1 MAQGAINLSCLLITQ
16 QTTMVTM
23 LTPGT
28 TDLVETIGPAKVKV
42 NPNVTPLELVGGSFD
57 QDASIPG
64 YIDNDVTFQVPMRAK
79 AADDV
84 GQCGKLMRLCAMVE
98 AEGTDGVFT
107 YNFTSARASMY
118 AASFL
123 AYGGNLDTNGTIRQ
137 GGYNAVLSP
146 KWTIEGGKY
155 ATMDITMKS
164 CFIPWATATAPT
176 VTKERTLPSAF
187 VGATTMTV
195 MADTDYKVISAT
207 IDPQQE
213 VRLTKDPSATYG
225 MGVSVVTNRKIKWT
239 AKVYRDVL
247 ATVDPMTALL
257 GKTIAAVTF
266 EYGTAPQKVKF
277 DMTYC
282 QITDIEQDDEE
293 GVETWTLSGLCER
306 NNLTITLSTK

>member
-42 NPNVTPLELVGGSFD
+42 NPNVTPLELVGGGFD
-57 QDASIPG
+57 QDASVPG
-64 YIDNDVTFQVPMRAK
+64 FIDNDVTFQVPMRG
-79 AADDV
+79 AATDTVD
-84 GQCGKLMRLCAMVE
+84 QCGKLLRLCGMKE
-98 AEGTDGVFT
+98 TDGTTEFS
-107 YNFTSARASMY
+107 YSFTSIRSEMT

-146 KWTIEGGKY
+146 KWTIDGGKY

-176 VTKERTLPSAF
+176 VTKARTIPSAF

-195 MADTDYKVISAT
+195 MGDTDYKVISAT

-225 MGVSVVTNRKIKWT
+225 MGVSVITNRKIKWT

-257 GKTIAAVTF
+257 GKTIAAITF

-306 NNLTITLSTK
+306 NNFTITLTNA